1 MKYSNKELKM
11 IIKSNRETLMPNWED
26 LDYGETDKGR
36 KLPKPTVFKSY
47 ENAKVFE
54 LIKDIPSLSNKKID
68 EIILTR
74 RSVRQYEDQ
83 PMSLLELSYLC
94 KLTSKIV
101 KMGPGYA
108 MGVIPTGGATNSL
121 ETYLYLNKIVGFKKG
136 LYHYMKDT
144 GNLQLIRD
152 DVTDE
157 LVNDAMKNQLR
168 NCAAVF
174 FWTTTPYRA
183 EYKYSFTS
191 HKMIA
196 IEAGHACQNL
206 YLAAES
212 IDYGVV
218 GIAAYNQKL
227 VDELLQIEND
237 EFVIYIATV
246 GKKIKQ

>member
-1 MKYSNKELKM
+1 MKYSIDEQKI
-11 IIKSNRETLMPNWED
+11 IIKANRETLRPNWED
-26 LDYGETDKGR
+26 LDYSETDKGR
-36 KLPKPTVFKSY
+36 KLPKPTVCKSY
-47 ENAKVFE
+47 KNAKVFE
-54 LIKDIPSLSNKKID
+54 LIKDVPSLSGKKID
-68 EIILTR
+68 EIILAR
-74 RSVRQYEDQ
+74 RSVRQYEEH
-83 PMSLLELSYLC
+83 PMSLVELSYLC
-94 KLTSKIV
+94 KLTSEIV

-121 ETYLYLNKIVGFKKG
+121 ETYLYLNKVDGFKKG
-136 LYHYMKDT
+136 IYHYMKDT
-144 GNLQLIRD
+144 GNLQLIRED
-152 DVTDE
+152 ITDE
-157 LVNDAMKNQLR
+157 LVNDSMKNQLR
-168 NCAAVF
+168 NCAVVF

-206 YLAAES
+206 YLAAEA

-227 VDELLQIEND
+227 VDELLQVGKD
-237 EFVIYIATV
+237 EFVVYLAAV

>member
-1 MKYSNKELKM
+1 MKYSKDELET
-11 IIKSNRETLMPNWED
+11 IIKSNRETLIPSWEE
-26 LDYGETDKGR
+26 LDFSETDKGK
-36 KLPKPTVFKSY
+36 KLPKPTVCKSY
-47 ENAKVFE
+47 ENAEVFE
-54 LIKDIPSLSNKKID
+54 LNKDVPNLSNKKIKD
-68 EIILTR
+68 IILSR
-74 RSVRQYEDQ
+74 RSVRQYDDK
-83 PMSLLELSYLC
+83 PMTLKELSYLC
-94 KLTSKIV
+94 QLTSKIV

-108 MGVIPTGGATNSL
+108 MGVIPTGGATNSM
-121 ETYLYLNKIVGFKKG
+121 ETYLYLNNVVELKKG

-144 GNLQLIRD
+144 GNLQLIRED
-152 DVTDE
+152 ITDE
-157 LVNDAMKNQLR
+157 QVNSAMKNQLR
-168 NCAAVF
+168 NSAAVF
-174 FWTTTPYRA
+174 FWTTIPYRA

-227 VDELLQIEND
+227 ADQLLQIGKD
-237 EFVIYIATV
+237 EFVIYMAAV